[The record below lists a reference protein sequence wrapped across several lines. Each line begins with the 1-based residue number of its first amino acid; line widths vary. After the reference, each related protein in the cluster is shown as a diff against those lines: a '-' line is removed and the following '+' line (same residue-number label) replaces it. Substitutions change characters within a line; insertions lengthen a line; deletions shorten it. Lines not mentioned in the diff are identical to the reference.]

1 MAQVYTNITLP
12 LTKQTVIYQVEMPQG
27 DRSRGLDIL
36 LSDEI
41 ISTSEEGSTS
51 TMTATLW
58 GKKPSGMDVSFNA
71 SRVITYSGSGTYRV
85 IFDGSDT
92 FANLIA
98 EKGIVRCT
106 VTINDGDSSVATFVF
121 NIKVVDNIA
130 LTSGAMSSEEYANII
145 EALDRI
151 SDKEAQLD
159 ELIAQLTEQA
169 KLTVNVRYGTSEPTV
184 QAGDK
189 AGDLYIQIK

>member
-12 LTKQTVIYQVEMPQG
+12 LTKQTVIYQVEMPQW

-41 ISTSEEGSTS
+41 LSTTEEGSS
-51 TMTATLW
+51 SALSATLW
-58 GKKPSGMDVSFNA
+58 GKKPSGLEVSFDA
-71 SRVITYSGSGTYRV
+71 TQVITYSGSGTYRI

-106 VTINDGDSSVATFVF
+106 VTINDGDSSVATFAF

-130 LTSGAMSSEEYANII
+130 TTSSGESSQEFKNIV

-151 SDKEAQLD
+151 KQKEAQLD
-159 ELIAQLTEQA
+159 SLIAQLTEQA
-169 KLTVNVRYGTSEPTV
+169 KLTVGVRYGTSEPTV

-189 AGDLYIQIK
+189 EGDLYIQIK

>member
-41 ISTSEEGSTS
+41 ISTSEEGFAS

-58 GKKPSGMDVSFNA
+58 GKKPSGLDVSFNA
-71 SRVITYSGSGTYRV
+71 SRVIAYSGSGTYRI

-98 EKGIVRCT
+98 ERGIVRCT
-106 VTINDGDSSVATFVF
+106 VTINDGDSSVATFAF
-121 NIKVVDNIA
+121 NIKAVDNMA
-130 LTSGAMSSEEYANII
+130 LMNEGMSTEEYANIV

-151 SDKEAQLD
+151 RQKEAQLD
-159 ELIAQLTEQA
+159 DLISQLTDQA

-189 AGDLYIQIK
+189 EGDLYIQIK

>member
-41 ISTSEEGSTS
+41 FSTSEEGSTS

-71 SRVITYSGSGTYRV
+71 TQVITYSGSGTYRV

-121 NIKVVDNIA
+121 NIKVVDNMA
-130 LTSGAMSSEEYANII
+130 LASGAMSSEEYANIV

-151 SDKEAQLD
+151 GEKEAQLD
-159 ELIAQLTEQA
+159 DLIAKLTEQA

-184 QAGDK
+184 QEGDK
-189 AGDLYIQIK
+189 EGDLYIQIK

>member
-58 GKKPSGMDVSFNA
+58 GKKPSGLDVSFNA
-71 SRVITYSGSGTYRV
+71 SQVITYSGSGTYRV

-121 NIKVVDNIA
+121 NIKVVDNMA
-130 LTSGAMSSEEYANII
+130 LTSGAMSSEEYANIV

-151 SDKEAQLD
+151 GEKEAQLD
-159 ELIAQLTEQA
+159 ELIAQLTAQA
-169 KLTVNVRYGTSEPTV
+169 KLTVNVRYGTSEPTY
-184 QAGDK
+184 QEGDNP
-189 AGDLYIQIK
+189 GDLYIQIK

>member
-41 ISTSEEGSTS
+41 FSTSEEGSTS

-71 SRVITYSGSGTYRV
+71 SQVITYSGSGTYRV

-121 NIKVVDNIA
+121 NIKVVDNMA

-159 ELIAQLTEQA
+159 DLIAQLTEQA

>member
-71 SRVITYSGSGTYRV
+71 SQVITYSGSGTYRV

-121 NIKVVDNIA
+121 NIKVVDNMA

-159 ELIAQLTEQA
+159 DLIAQLTEQA